1 VASHE
6 LTESSCTAYS
16 GKALAC
22 LAGPKIRGRRL
33 KCEVSGDTSDGEAF
47 LDDSDDEALL
57 LELELSVQR
66 Q

>member
-1 VASHE
+1 MGSWRGF
-6 LTESSCTAYS
+6 S
-16 GKALAC
+16 GRSLAC
-22 LAGPKIRGRRL
+22 LAGPKIRGRRP
-33 KCEVSGDTSDGEAF
+33 KCEVSAGDTRDGEAF